1 MKKLSIL
8 AVLLAATTFASAADA
23 TSSLLKGVYKKY
35 AGSLAVARIEIKSE
49 TGTNNQTGIAVCVH
63 TSGLFLVSGLNGNF
77 KPESITKCELVL
89 PGQKQ
94 KTITARFDG
103 FDPLTGLGFV
113 VATQRGT
120 FTPVAF
126 QAKAAISV
134 GDKVVSLGLS
144 PSDPALIPTLGVAY
158 VASVH
163 QTPNLQIRVTGGALT
178 SKGSLVFNSAG
189 QAIGLVLNQP
199 WTPYLAPNRNG
210 GSASMMLQNQETPLT
225 FTPVEE
231 FVSILANR
239 PKGMR
244 RMPWI
249 AVGSYSVVHK
259 DFAEAKG
266 LTTPAIKVDDVIT
279 GGPADK
285 AGIRNGDMITAF
297 NGKVL
302 STFANNA
309 MVTRWLVQQIGRSG
323 GDEISLGILTT
334 EGKKYTTKLRPV
346 AIPKLPAE
354 ATRVY
359 NKALGLLAREKV
371 ALDRF
376 LDKSPTAAI
385 PGLLVLAVGRGT
397 PCAISG
403 LRVGD
408 VIVGFNGVAVS
419 SVIQTKAILD
429 KAQKA
434 KTPVRITIKR
444 GTDTEQITVRFPQQ

>member
-23 TSSLLKGVYKKY
+23 TSSLLKGVYQKY

-49 TGTNNQTGIAVCVH
+49 TGTNSQTGIAVCVH
-63 TSGLFLVSGLNGNF
+63 NSGLFLVSGLNGSF
-77 KPESITKCELVL
+77 KPENITKCELVL
-89 PGQKQ
+89 PGQAR
-94 KTITARFDG
+94 KTIAARFDG
-103 FDPLTGLGFV
+103 FDPLTGLGFI
-113 VATQRGT
+113 VATKRGT
-120 FTPVAF
+120 FVPVAF
-126 QAKAAISV
+126 QAKSGIAM

-144 PSDPALIPTLGVAY
+144 PSDPALLPTLGVAY

-163 QTPNLQIRVTGGALT
+163 RTPNLQIRVTGGALT
-178 SKGSLVFNSAG
+178 SAGSLVFNANG

-199 WTPYLAPNRNG
+199 WTPYLAPNRKG
-210 GSASMMLQNQETPLT
+210 GTSNMMLQNQESPLT

-266 LTTPAIKVDDVIT
+266 LNTPAIKVDDVIT

-285 AGIRNGDMITAF
+285 AGIRNGDMITSF

-302 STFANNA
+302 PTFANNA
-309 MVTRWLVQQIGRSG
+309 MVTRWFVQQIGRTG
-323 GDEISLGILTT
+323 GDEISLGVLSTA
-334 EGKKYTTKLRPV
+334 GKKYTTKLRPV

-359 NKALGLLAREKV
+359 NRALGLLAREKV

-376 LDKSPTAAI
+376 LDKSPTAGV

-408 VIVGFNGVAVS
+408 VIAGVNGSAVS
-419 SVIQTKAILD
+419 SVSQMKILLD

-434 KTPVRITIKR
+434 KTPIRMTIKR
-444 GTDTEQITVRFPQQ
+444 GTDTEVITVRFPQQ